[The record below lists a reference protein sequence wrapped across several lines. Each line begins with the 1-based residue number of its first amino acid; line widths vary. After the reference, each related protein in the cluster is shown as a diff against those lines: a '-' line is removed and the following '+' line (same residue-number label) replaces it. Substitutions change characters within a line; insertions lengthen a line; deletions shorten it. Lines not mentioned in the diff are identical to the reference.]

1 MPVRKRGEFYAFEFW
16 LNGRYYSGTF
26 NGKKGLKPC
35 KDKNEARDRV
45 AILRQQIRDGE
56 RPDREPEELKDFA
69 TFVDRVYLPFAK
81 GNHASSRHAEF
92 RCEMLKK
99 HFAGRRFD
107 EITPMAVVRFIDG
120 RLESRTVRK
129 EVLRNGR
136 KVNKERSPTTVNK
149 EVTLLSSIFRMA
161 IGEGV
166 TTKNPC
172 ANLPKSTRARIPA
185 RRKRN
190 RRLSPDEE
198 RRLFDVGLQGRRGHL
213 YDIAEVALLTGMRKG
228 ELLRLEPGHINF
240 GMTAKTFVINREKI
254 NVPPNW
260 LIITKSKN
268 GKPRVI
274 PMSRRVRQKLEALCT
289 DVTCGKYVFTSA
301 RTGGQITDIK
311 RGWKSACEAAGLD
324 DFCFH
329 DLRHEWASRA
339 ADIGAYDHDRRDILG
354 HSSGNMTDDY
364 THASP
369 KRMES
374 VMESVAAYEA
384 TEPPVTTKRHDKIA
398 G

>member
-1 MPVRKRGEFYAFEFW
+1 MPVRERGKFYAFEFW
-16 LNGRYYSGTF
+16 LDGRYYSGTF
-26 NGKKGLKPC
+26 NGKKGLPTC
-35 KDKNEARDRV
+35 KDKNDAKYRL

-56 RPDREPEELKDFA
+56 RPDRKREELKDFA

-81 GNHASSRHAEF
+81 GNHASYRHAEF

-99 HFAGRRFD
+99 HFAGKRFD
-107 EITPMAVVRFIDG
+107 EITPMAVVRFIDR

-129 EVLRNGR
+129 EVLRKGK
-136 KVNKERSPTTVNK
+136 KVNKDRSPTTVNK

-166 TTKNPC
+166 TTKNSC
-172 ANLPKSTRARIPA
+172 VNLPKSTRARIPA

-198 RRLFDVGLQGRRGHL
+198 RRLFDIGLQGRRGHL
-213 YDIAEVALLTGMRKG
+213 YEIAEVALLTGMRRG
-228 ELLRLEPGHINF
+228 ELLRLEPRHINF
-240 GMTAKTFVINREKI
+240 GTAVKTFVIKGEKI
-254 NVPPNW
+254 YLPPNW
-260 LIITKSKN
+260 LIITTSKS
-268 GKPRVI
+268 GKPRMI
-274 PMSRRVRQKLEALCT
+274 PMSRRVRQRLEALCT
-289 DVTCGKYVFTSA
+289 DATCGNYVFSNA
-301 RTGGQITDIK
+301 RTGGRITDIK
-311 RGWKSACEAAGLD
+311 RGWRSACEAAGLD
-324 DFCFH
+324 DLCFH

-339 ADIGAYDHDRRDILG
+339 ADVGAYDHDRRDILG

-384 TEPPVTTKRHDKIA
+384 TELPVTTKWQDKIA

>member
-1 MPVRKRGEFYAFEFW
+1 MPIRKRGKFCAFEFW
-16 LNGRYYSGTF
+16 LDGRYYSGTF
-26 NGKKGLKPC
+26 NGKKGLERC
-35 KDKNEARDRV
+35 EDINDARYQL
-45 AILRQQIRDGE
+45 AIVRKKIRDGE
-56 RPDREPEELKDFA
+56 RPDRNREELKDFA

-81 GNHASSRHAEF
+81 AHHSSPRHAEF

-99 HFAGRRFD
+99 HFAGKRFD
-107 EITPMAVVRFIDG
+107 EITPMAVVRFIDR

-129 EVLRNGR
+129 EVLRDGR

-149 EVTLLSSIFRMA
+149 EVTLLSSIFHMA

-172 ANLPKSTRARIPA
+172 VNLPKSTRARIPA

-213 YDIAEVALLTGMRKG
+213 YDIAEIALLTGMRKG
-228 ELLRLEPGHINF
+228 ELLRLEPGHVNL
-240 GMTAKTFVINREKI
+240 GMSVKTFVIKGEKI

-260 LIITKSKN
+260 LIITKSKT

-274 PMSRRVRQKLEALCT
+274 PMSRRVRRKLEALCT
-289 DVTCGKYVFTSA
+289 DATCGKYVFTSA
-301 RTGGQITDIK
+301 RTGGRITDIK
-311 RGWKSACEAAGLD
+311 RGWKSACEAAEID
-324 DFCFH
+324 DLRFH
-329 DLRHEWASRA
+329 DLRHEWSSRA
-339 ADIGAYDHDRRDILG
+339 ADCGVPEHVRRDILG
-354 HSSGNMTDDY
+354 HSAGSMTGDY
-364 THASP
+364 THAP
-369 KRMES
+369 LEMMEEA
-374 VMESVAAYEA
+374 MELVAVYQ
-384 TEPPVTTKRHDKIA
+384 PRKLPVTTKWQDKIA